1 MEEEEEVKV
10 EVEEAKL
17 NWEEVELQMGGVV
30 VNIVAN
36 TTSNCRLWV
45 NNCAT
50 LLSWTAAASGPC
62 PCPLT
67 SDPAGF

>member
-1 MEEEEEVKV
+1 MEEEEKVKV

-17 NWEEVELQMGGVV
+17 NREEVELQMGGVL

-50 LLSWTAAASGPC
+50 LLSWTAPTAVWC
-62 PCPLT
+62 
-67 SDPAGF
+67 